1 MAKAKKLL
9 KGSPLAAY
17 ARKKAAAL
25 ELKSKGLKLAEL
37 VWMVQEKEGH
47 TACFKREKQCE
58 QAGCC
63 WQLSCG
69 AKMVG

>member
-1 MAKAKKLL
+1 MAKIKTYL

-17 ARKKAAAL
+17 ARRKAA
-25 ELKSKGLKLAEL
+25 ELKLDSKGLKLAEL
-37 VWMVQEKEGH
+37 VWLVQEKEGH
-47 TACFKREKQCE
+47 TACFKKEKQCK

-69 AKMVG
+69 AKMIS

>member
-1 MAKAKKLL
+1 MVKAKNFL

-25 ELKSKGLKLAEL
+25 KLNSKGLKLAEM
-37 VWMVQEKEGH
+37 VWMIQEKEGH
-47 TACFKREKQCE
+47 TACFKKEKQCE
-58 QAGCC
+58 QAECC

-69 AKMVG
+69 AKMEN